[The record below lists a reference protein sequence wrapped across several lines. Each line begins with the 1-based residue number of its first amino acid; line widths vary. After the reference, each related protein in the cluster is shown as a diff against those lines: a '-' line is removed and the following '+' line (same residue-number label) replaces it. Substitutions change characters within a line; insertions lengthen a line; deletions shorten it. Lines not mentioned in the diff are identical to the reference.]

1 MEFKKIVFIGDRRDA
16 LGLKLAGIDNSM
28 DLTGKEAL
36 NEVIKLIKRKEYNLI
51 IAEENI
57 KDYADQNEL
66 STINL
71 SIDPLVLLIPSQEA
85 EQSRESLESLAKR
98 VLGVDITKLK

>member
-1 MEFKKIVFIGDRRDA
+1 MEFKKIVFIGDRRDG

-36 NEVIKLIKRKEYNLI
+36 NEVIKLIKNKEYNLI
-51 IAEENI
+51 IAEESI
-57 KDYADQNEL
+57 KEYADQNEL

-71 SIDPLVLLIPSQEA
+71 SVDPLVLLIPSQEA
-85 EQSRESLESLAKR
+85 EESKESLESLAKR

>member
-16 LGLKLAGIDNSM
+16 LGLKLAGIDNSI

-36 NEVIKLIKRKEYNLI
+36 NEVIKLIKSKEYNLI
-51 IAEENI
+51 IAEESI
-57 KDYADQNEL
+57 KGYADQNEL

-71 SIDPLVLLIPSQEA
+71 SIDPLVLLIPSQEV
-85 EQSRESLESLAKR
+85 EENKESLESLAKR